1 MSTNAPTG
9 AFLDSNVVLYLLSGD
24 SRKADQAQ
32 ALLQAGPV
40 ISVQVLNEVTS
51 VCKRKLGMPWSE
63 VQTVIDTVKAFCRV
77 ETLTTQSHALAITLA
92 ERYQLSFYDAHIVAS
107 AILANAQTLYSED
120 MHNGLQ
126 IQGLHIQNPFTA
138 Y

>member
-1 MSTNAPTG
+1 MSANAPTG

-32 ALLQAGPV
+32 ALLQSGPV

-51 VCKRKLGMPWSE
+51 VCKRKLGMPWAE

-77 ETLTTQSHALAITLA
+77 EPITTESHALAMALA
-92 ERYQLSFYDAHIVAS
+92 ERHQLSFYDAHIVAS
-107 AILANAQTLYSED
+107 ATLANVQTLYSED

-126 IQGLHIQNPFTA
+126 IRGLTLQNPFA
-138 Y
+138 AH